1 MNIRPHSCRHR
12 SRRGFTLIE
21 LLTVIAIIGILAGI
35 LIPTI
40 TVVQKKAYESKT
52 KIQLQNLVAICELYH
67 SQYHIWP
74 TLSTQP
80 NTTSDTPFG
89 LKTNAPRFV
98 HIMTG
103 HPDQG
108 DTQYNK
114 QGTEFASFKDGDLTD
129 DPNSVTPKDAFG
141 NDDLWLV
148 FNTNASDQH
157 HIAPDIVNKVSMTSA
172 DGITLS
178 VNQDPNLPINAD
190 CVALSPGAGARTSD
204 ILTTWEVKAPQG
216 SADGSP

>member
-1 MNIRPHSCRHR
+1 MNTRMPHYRHR
-12 SRRGFTLIE
+12 TRHGFTLIE

-40 TVVQKKAYESKT
+40 STAQKKARESKT
-52 KIQLQNLVAICELYH
+52 RIQLQNLVSICEFYH
-67 SQYHIWP
+67 NEYHTWP

-80 NTTSDTPFG
+80 VTTSDTPFE
-89 LKTNAPRFV
+89 LKANAPRFV

-108 DTQYNK
+108 DTQFNK
-114 QGTEFASFKDGDLTD
+114 HGTEFASFKDGDLTD
-129 DPNSVTPKDAFG
+129 DPNTVTPKDAFG

-148 FNTNASDQH
+148 FNTNAADQH
-157 HIAPDIVNKVSMTSA
+157 HISPDIVNKVSLTTV
-172 DGITLS
+172 DGIQFS
-178 VNQDPNLPINAD
+178 INQDPNLPINAD
-190 CVALSPGAGARTSD
+190 CVALSPGAGVSPTD
-204 ILTTWEVKAPQG
+204 IITTWEVKAPAG